1 MRVGG
6 REGSKQDQES
16 GRAALCLVIQSCLTL
31 CEPMDCSPPGSSVHV
46 NSPGKNTGVCC
57 HVLLQ
62 GIFPTQVSHV
72 AGSFFTVWATRKKKK
87 EKFLSRVW
95 LFAIPWTVAYQA
107 SPSMGF
113 SRKEY
118 WSGLLFP
125 LPGGLSDPGIEP
137 RSLAL
142 YADALQSEPP
152 GNSPPGKSV
161 ITGMGSLSL
170 LQGIFPTQESN

>member
-125 LPGGLSDPGIEP
+125 LPGGLSDPEMEP
-137 RSLAL
+137 ASPALAGGFFT
-142 YADALQSEPP
+142 DEPP
-152 GNSPPGKSV
+152 GKLPWGRKWLAC
-161 ITGMGSLSL
+161 G
-170 LQGIFPTQESN
+170 